1 MPEAAGRPR
10 KPSLAERRER
20 RAAVDDP
27 AEVVDAAARFLEA
40 RPRSVAEV
48 RRRLLTAGYRAPLVD
63 VAVDRLTGLRYLD
76 DEAFARAWV
85 ESRDRARPR
94 GEIALRRELR
104 LKGVDAAIVEGVLGE
119 RRAQDGAEGETD
131 PDADGAERLLA
142 RHARALERV
151 TDPRRRRQRAWALLA
166 RRGFDPGRRRGL
178 PPVRRRDDAA
188 DGAADQD

>member
-1 MPEAAGRPR
+1 MAEAAGRPR
-10 KPSLAERRER
+10 KPSFAERRER

-63 VAVDRLTGLRYLD
+63 VAIERLTGLRYLD

-104 LKGVDAAIVEGVLGE
+104 LKGVEASIVEGVLDQRRGPGGTEAGE
-119 RRAQDGAEGETD
+119 GD
-131 PDADGAERLLA
+131 PDADAAERLLA
-142 RHARALERV
+142 RHTRALERV
-151 TDPRRRRQRAWALLA
+151 VDPRQRRQRAWALLA
-166 RRGFDPGRRRGL
+166 RHGFDPETASRAAARFAAGRDSG
-178 PPVRRRDDAA
+178 
-188 DGAADQD
+188 DQD

>member
-1 MPEAAGRPR
+1 MAEARGRPR

-63 VAVDRLTGLRYLD
+63 AAIERLTGLRYLD

-85 ESRDRARPR
+85 ESRARARPR

-104 LKGVDAAIVEGVLGE
+104 LTGVEAS
-119 RRAQDGAEGETD
+119 
-131 PDADGAERLLA
+131 
-142 RHARALERV
+142 
-151 TDPRRRRQRAWALLA
+151 
-166 RRGFDPGRRRGL
+166 
-178 PPVRRRDDAA
+178 
-188 DGAADQD
+188 